1 MKILVTGAGGFI
13 GATLVALLRQR
24 AQAGGRRISSLA
36 VLDRQLGETAPEMV
50 RIEGNLQDAQ
60 VQAQIVAFGADLC
73 FHLAALPGGA
83 AEADPALSRRVNL
96 DATLDLFE
104 LLARRDPATPPPVV
118 VYASTIAVYGLDLP
132 DPVTPATPTRP
143 ALIYGAHKLACEIL
157 LADYTRRGLLDG
169 RSLRLP
175 GIVARPRAASGL
187 VSAFMSELLHALA
200 AGEPFTCPV
209 GPQATAWW
217 MSAQRCAENLHHA
230 ASMDP
235 SLDPEGA
242 AARVW
247 PLPVLRLSIAQVVAT
262 LSAMQG
268 VDAQALVRYAPQP
281 QVEAVFG
288 RYPRLD
294 DRAARQLGL
303 RDDGSVQEMVERAL
317 MSRV

>member
-1 MKILVTGAGGFI
+1 M
-13 GATLVALLRQR
+13 
-24 AQAGGRRISSLA
+24 
-36 VLDRQLGETAPEMV
+36 
-50 RIEGNLQDAQ
+50 
-60 VQAQIVAFGADLC
+60 
-73 FHLAALPGGA
+73 
-83 AEADPALSRRVNL
+83 
-96 DATLDLFE
+96 
-104 LLARRDPATPPPVV
+104 
-118 VYASTIAVYGLDLP
+118 
-132 DPVTPATPTRP
+132 
-143 ALIYGAHKLACEIL
+143 
-157 LADYTRRGLLDG
+157 
-169 RSLRLP
+169 RLP

-235 SLDPEGA
+235 ALDPEDA

-262 LSAMQG
+262 LSALYG
-268 VDAQALVRYAPQP
+268 VDGQALVRYAPQP

-303 RDDGSVQEMVERAL
+303 RDDGAVQEMVERAL
-317 MSRV
+317 MSRR